1 MTSLVKMEWYKLRT
15 TKMFIVLAAVTAVIN
30 MAFVAVVPMAVRA
43 FGGPAEATAIAD
55 AIASPFGFG
64 LLMIPVFI
72 SAVSFLYYDFA
83 GGFIKNYAGQVGTR
97 DKIVAAKFIVLGI
110 HNLIFFALG
119 SLSHVLGLMISG
131 TLVFDGSI
139 LAGIGTLLLKW
150 LLSMAICSILM
161 FIAVGAVL
169 TALDP
174 DRYGAASSQEDPA
187 VSAETPAEQETKAD
201 PTPAL
206 IGGGAAI
213 VVYFAASTVIDTVK
227 LRRKRKKD
235 GADS

>member
-1 MTSLVKMEWYKLRT
+1 MKMSRKSRR
-15 TKMFIVLAAVTAVIN
+15 VLAAC
-30 MAFVAVVPMAVRA
+30 
-43 FGGPAEATAIAD
+43 
-55 AIASPFGFG
+55 
-64 LLMIPVFI
+64 
-72 SAVSFLYYDFA
+72 
-83 GGFIKNYAGQVGTR
+83 
-97 DKIVAAKFIVLGI
+97 
-110 HNLIFFALG
+110 
-119 SLSHVLGLMISG
+119 
-131 TLVFDGSI
+131 LVC
-139 LAGIGTLLLKW
+139 
-150 LLSMAICSILM
+150 MVM